1 MAGRKSIKIEEM
13 LQNIR
18 ERLLEDMDFDPKQV
32 RRFFVS
38 NIFVRAL
45 AHLIVWTSRGAMRAK
60 GTAAGILKVAPIG
73 SGFEHNWT
81 TRGTVDGEWLNIYF
95 PSLASRVDIWIWD
108 EDAHICRLA
117 SGVSFDPYIEIPANS
132 FYSFD
137 CVTQTL
143 QIRHAT
149 GGINCRYQ
157 IVAWY

>member
-13 LQNIR
+13 IQHIR
-18 ERLLEDMDFDPKQV
+18 ERLLEDIHFDPSQV

-45 AHLIVWTSRGAMRAK
+45 AHLIVWTSRGAMRAR

-73 SGFEHNWT
+73 SGFEHNQMFT
-81 TRGTVDGEWLNIYF
+81 GTVDGEWVILRF
-95 PSLASRVDIWIWD
+95 TVPVSRVDVWIYN

-117 SGVSFDPYIEIPANS
+117 SGVSFDGWFEVPADS

-137 CVTQTL
+137 CVTKDM
-143 QIRHAT
+143 QIRNAT
-149 GGINCRYQ
+149 GAVNCRYQ
-157 IVAWY
+157 IVGWY